1 MPDGSDTQPL
11 RERNFYLVE
20 TGIGLVATLVVFFAL
35 TGVVDGFVRVAV
47 AVVAGLVVS
56 NGLQLYRR

>member
-1 MPDGSDTQPL
+1 MSNDATPL

-35 TGVVDGFVRVAV
+35 SGVVDGFVRMVA
-47 AVVAGLVVS
+47 AVVVGLVVS
-56 NGLQLYRR
+56 NGLQWYRR

>member
-1 MPDGSDTQPL
+1 MADETDGTPL
-11 RERNFYLVE
+11 RERDFHLVE

-35 TGVVDGFVRVAV
+35 TGVVDGFVQTVV

-56 NGLQLYRR
+56 NGLQRYWH